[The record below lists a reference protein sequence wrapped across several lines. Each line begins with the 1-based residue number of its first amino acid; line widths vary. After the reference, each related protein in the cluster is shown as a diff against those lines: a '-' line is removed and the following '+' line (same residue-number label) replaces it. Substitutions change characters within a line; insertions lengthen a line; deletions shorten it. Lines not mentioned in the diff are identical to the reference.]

1 MDKGERILE
10 LVRDGVLSVEE
21 GLDLLENLSEEESQ
35 KAQKKNTKEKDTK
48 EKTKESSDD
57 REKSSVDSDKD
68 KKEEKIKEDELE
80 AIANEINRYSAA
92 IDNLNEDLLAVNNQT
107 SMVEERLTRK
117 KENQNE
123 EFDQR
128 KLALEGEVISLNKE
142 IKWISSKKEVENPE
156 RIDQLKQELSQVLDE
171 LYQLE
176 NDKNDEEIESLT
188 LALDDLE
195 EKRKELA
202 QEKNKKMKEMHSLK
216 MRQWSTKAKQFSN
229 TMELPE
235 DWREGANKTIDKA
248 SEIIDEGSQS
258 LAGFLRKTMRKTK
271 DTIRDI
277 DWKEMKMD
285 LSMQEKASFSHEW
298 LFEDTTAS
306 ILDFKNANGNIHFKR
321 SMNDSIKIEAEIKL
335 YEKKEE
341 LSPLESLEEKMYL
354 KIDSDQFTFH
364 IPNKKIKAD
373 LIVYLPERNYDYL
386 RVHLIKGNL
395 TFDELLANDLYIKIT
410 SGDLVFNQLEATM
423 LEVKMTK
430 GNLTLEETHLKD
442 LLVNTTSGDLRI
454 IGAVE
459 SSDLNTA
466 SGNIL
471 VTLSGEELIQLTARS
486 VKGDVKVSLPKEL
499 GFEIEA
505 KAALG
510 KVKSRLTA
518 SEKSLE
524 DEVESKIYRFF
535 RMSEGKLGQINL
547 QTTKGNIL
555 LKDHQKN
562 EGKGETNEKTNEI

>member
-1 MDKGERILE
+1 
-10 LVRDGVLSVEE
+10 
-21 GLDLLENLSEEESQ
+21 
-35 KAQKKNTKEKDTK
+35 
-48 EKTKESSDD
+48 
-57 REKSSVDSDKD
+57 
-68 KKEEKIKEDELE
+68 
-80 AIANEINRYSAA
+80 
-92 IDNLNEDLLAVNNQT
+92 
-107 SMVEERLTRK
+107 
-117 KENQNE
+117 
-123 EFDQR
+123 
-128 KLALEGEVISLNKE
+128 
-142 IKWISSKKEVENPE
+142 
-156 RIDQLKQELSQVLDE
+156 
-171 LYQLE
+171 
-176 NDKNDEEIESLT
+176 
-188 LALDDLE
+188 
-195 EKRKELA
+195 
-202 QEKNKKMKEMHSLK
+202 
-216 MRQWSTKAKQFSN
+216 
-229 TMELPE
+229 
-235 DWREGANKTIDKA
+235 
-248 SEIIDEGSQS
+248 
-258 LAGFLRKTMRKTK
+258 
-271 DTIRDI
+271 
-277 DWKEMKMD
+277 
-285 LSMQEKASFSHEW
+285 
-298 LFEDTTAS
+298 
-306 ILDFKNANGNIHFKR
+306 
-321 SMNDSIKIEAEIKL
+321 
-335 YEKKEE
+335 
-341 LSPLESLEEKMYL
+341 
-354 KIDSDQFTFH
+354 
-364 IPNKKIKAD
+364 
-373 LIVYLPERNYDYL
+373 
-386 RVHLIKGNL
+386 LIKGNL